1 MDQNTNDQSDQSQLE
16 EQICSICLETMDSQ
30 TSLTLEECTHTFH
43 STCIVKWFRSQHS
56 SCPQCR
62 GEPNHMMS
70 FMDATLRLKELIRI
84 SKTKQAPVK
93 LKQAIQK
100 LEQTRHTINQSRTK
114 RKLIGQEATE
124 LKKHPKVQ
132 QYLDKLNKS
141 QGRVALQSMKKET
154 EQLAQ
159 LEYAI
164 GATDYG
170 VPVRN
175 ITSTPILAITL
186 PSGTFLI

>member
-1 MDQNTNDQSDQSQLE
+1 
-16 EQICSICLETMDSQ
+16 
-30 TSLTLEECTHTFH
+30 
-43 STCIVKWFRSQHS
+43 
-56 SCPQCR
+56 
-62 GEPNHMMS
+62 MS

-141 QGRVALQSMKKET
+141 KGRVALQSMKKET